1 MTSLAK
7 ISERFS
13 SIRSAA
19 RRPSRL
25 PNALSFL
32 VQIFAMLLPHPIKR
46 FLLRSVLGWS
56 IGENTRIGCSI
67 ILCGRVS
74 IGANCQIGHFNLFRD
89 LKTLEIGNETKIL
102 NLNHFMASKEKD
114 WPDAFSI
121 KNNSQITSRHFFDC
135 SGGIR
140 IGNLCL
146 IGGRDSQFWTHF
158 YDSRDGIGRIKWHEL
173 TVADRCYVCA
183 RSTLV
188 YCKIPADS
196 VVGAGA
202 VVTEDFSKEGTGL
215 LLAGNPA
222 QIKRRFIASLPA
234 KPDDAPDFN
243 DYDDARLS

>member
-1 MTSLAK
+1 MTPLAK
-7 ISERFS
+7 IPEHFS
-13 SIRSAA
+13 SIWSAA
-19 RRPSRL
+19 NRPSRL
-25 PNALSFL
+25 PNALSLL

-56 IGENTRIGCSI
+56 IGENTKIGYSI
-67 ILCGRVS
+67 ILCGRVR

-121 KNNSQITSRHFFDC
+121 ENNSQITSRHFFDC

-183 RSTLV
+183 RATLV
-188 YCKIPADS
+188 YCKIPPDS

-222 QIKRRFIASLPA
+222 KIKRRLISSLPA
-234 KPDDAPDFN
+234 MPDDAPDFN
-243 DYDDARLS
+243 DYDGARLS

>member
-1 MTSLAK
+1 
-7 ISERFS
+7 
-13 SIRSAA
+13 
-19 RRPSRL
+19 
-25 PNALSFL
+25 
-32 VQIFAMLLPHPIKR
+32 MLLPHSTKR
-46 FLLRSVLGWS
+46 FLLRSTLGWS
-56 IGENTRIGCSI
+56 IGEHTKIGCSI
-67 ILCGRVS
+67 FLCAPVR
-74 IGANCQIGHFNLFRD
+74 IGANCQIGHFNVFRD

-121 KNNSQITSRHFFDC
+121 ANNSQITSRHFFDC

-146 IGGRDSQFWTHF
+146 IGGRDTQFWTHF
-158 YDSRDGIGRIKWHEL
+158 YDSRDGIGRIKWREL

-183 RSTLV
+183 RATLV
-188 YCKIPADS
+188 YCKIPSGS

-202 VVTEDFSKEGTGL
+202 VVTKDFSEEVTGL

-222 QIKRRFIASLPA
+222 EIKRRFISSPA
-234 KPDDAPDFN
+234 PARRDAPDFN

>member
-1 MTSLAK
+1 LAK
-7 ISERFS
+7 ISEHFS
-13 SIRSAA
+13 SIWSTAG
-19 RRPSRL
+19 RPSRL

-32 VQIFAMLLPHPIKR
+32 VQIFAMLLPHPIKC

-56 IGENTRIGCSI
+56 IGEHTKIGYSI
-67 ILCGRVS
+67 ILCGRVR

-102 NLNHFMASKEKD
+102 NLNHFMASREKD
-114 WPDAFSI
+114 WPDSFSI
-121 KNNSQITSRHFFDC
+121 ENNSQITSRHFFDC

-158 YDSRDGIGRIKWHEL
+158 YDSRDGIRRIKWHEL

-183 RSTLV
+183 RATLV
-188 YCKIPADS
+188 YCKIPPDS

-202 VVTEDFSKEGTGL
+202 VGDRRLFKRGNRTA
-215 LLAGNPA
+215 AGG
-222 QIKRRFIASLPA
+222 
-234 KPDDAPDFN
+234 KPRQDKKATHRV
-243 DYDDARLS
+243 ATSHA